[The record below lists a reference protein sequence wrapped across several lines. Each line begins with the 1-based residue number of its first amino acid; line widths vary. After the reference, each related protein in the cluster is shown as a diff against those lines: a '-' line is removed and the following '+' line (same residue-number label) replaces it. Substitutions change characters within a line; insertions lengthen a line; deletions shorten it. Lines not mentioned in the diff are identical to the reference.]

1 MQQQAINFDA
11 PRAAAIAGMTLAADH
26 AEAVSPEWKE
36 RAYRALRQYAMT
48 RQRFTA
54 YDFRHA
60 GLIVSPTTDK
70 AFGPIFLKAARA
82 GLIQRVGYDPHP
94 ERHGSPTPVWA
105 SQIYGMAG

>member
-1 MQQQAINFDA
+1 MQLAIDF
-11 PRAAAIAGMTLAADH
+11 AAVKAARNAGMTLAADH
-26 AEAVSPEWKE
+26 AEAEQPGWAEE
-36 RAYRALRQYAMT
+36 AYGALKRFA
-48 RQRFTA
+48 RQRERFTS
-54 YDFRHA
+54 YDFRRA

-82 GLIQRVGYDPHP
+82 GLIQRVGYEPHP